1 MSKNEKLKVR
11 KKLIKKLPDIYNIR
25 RALEDCI
32 EEKLKGNVTDC
43 GTWLDFSGAD
53 VAFELKGKRYNIEIN
68 DITKESKWLKEYMSI
83 NTI

>member
-25 RALEDCI
+25 RALQNFI
-32 EEKLKGNVTDC
+32 EKKLKGEVTDC

-53 VAFELKGKRYNIEIN
+53 VAFELKGKRYSIEIN
-68 DITKESKWLKEYMSI
+68 DITKDSK
-83 NTI
+83 

>member
-1 MSKNEKLKVR
+1 MN
-11 KKLIKKLPDIYNIR
+11 KKLPDIYNIR

-53 VAFELKGKRYNIEIN
+53 VAFNLNK
-68 DITKESKWLKEYMSI
+68 
-83 NTI
+83 

>member
-1 MSKNEKLKVR
+1 MN
-11 KKLIKKLPDIYNIR
+11 KKLPDIYNIR
-25 RALEDCI
+25 KALEDCI
-32 EEKLKGNVTDC
+32 EEKLKGNVTDV

-68 DITKESKWLKEYMSI
+68 DITKESKWLKEYTLI

>member
-25 RALEDCI
+25 RTLEDCI
-32 EEKLKGNVTDC
+32 EKKLKGNVTDC

-68 DITKESKWLKEYMSI
+68 DITKDSKW
-83 NTI
+83 T